1 MLFCG
6 RDGRRLS
13 VIEGNHAK
21 WSSGI
26 RFATRFTNREHD
38 QGSGTMSFYTGGSTG
53 KPSNLNISSTAVL
66 PAGYAGRVTEFEP
79 DRADVVTGSVL
90 WKRALDVALSLAALV
105 LLSPVMLAAAVA
117 VKMTSPG
124 PVIFSQERVGLNRRV
139 GYRRRATRGLNG
151 ADRRGKDRRV
161 LVGFGKPFKMYKFR
175 TMVANA
181 EKGNPVWAQKNDSRI
196 TRVGALLR
204 RTRIDELPQFANVL
218 KGDMSIV
225 GPRPE
230 RAYFIAQIEK
240 DLPEFQNRLRTKP
253 GITGLAQVELGYTNT
268 VEGMYDKLG
277 FDLTYIRD
285 LTPLADLRILFK
297 TISVVFTGKGAY

>member
-1 MLFCG
+1 
-6 RDGRRLS
+6 
-13 VIEGNHAK
+13 
-21 WSSGI
+21 
-26 RFATRFTNREHD
+26 
-38 QGSGTMSFYTGGSTG
+38 MSFYTGGSTG

-66 PAGYAGRVTEFEP
+66 SAGYAGRATEFAP
-79 DRADVVTGSVL
+79 DRKDDVAGAIL
-90 WKRALDVALSLAALV
+90 WKRVLDIALSLTALV
-105 LLSPVMLAAAVA
+105 LLSPVMLAATVA
-117 VKMTSPG
+117 VKLTSPG

-139 GYRRRATRGLNG
+139 GHRRRSTRSSNG
-151 ADRRGKDRRV
+151 EDQRRKDRRV
-161 LVGFGKPFKMYKFR
+161 LVGFGQPFKMYKFR
-175 TMVANA
+175 TMVADA
-181 EKGNPVWAQKNDSRI
+181 EKGKPVWAQKNDSRI

-297 TISVVFTGKGAY
+297 TVSVVFTGKGAY